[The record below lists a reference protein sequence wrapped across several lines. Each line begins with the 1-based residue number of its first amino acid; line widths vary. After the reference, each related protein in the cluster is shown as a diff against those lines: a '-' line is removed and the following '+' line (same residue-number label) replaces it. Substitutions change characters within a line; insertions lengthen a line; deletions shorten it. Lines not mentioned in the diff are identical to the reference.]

1 MNCLSWQ
8 SHWNLAIDNLLEEL
22 RRWNNFRETAEMCF
36 HVVFLNH
43 KNNSTSMPYTI
54 FLGIILTSALL
65 LINKMP
71 YSLLKPQKTHAHRE
85 V

>member
-1 MNCLSWQ
+1 
-8 SHWNLAIDNLLEEL
+8 
-22 RRWNNFRETAEMCF
+22 
-36 HVVFLNH
+36 
-43 KNNSTSMPYTI
+43 MPYTI
-54 FLGIILTSALL
+54 FLGLILTSALS